1 MTIRNSFPDHS
12 AGIFADTIKQLN
24 LQDAKA
30 ILTGPEDAATQ
41 YFRQHSGSRIEKAML
56 PIIKQATASAG
67 VTSAYKRLI
76 GSTGFLGALMDT
88 KKLDLD
94 TYITEKAMDGL
105 YLKLAEEE
113 AKIRKDPLERSTA
126 LLQEVFGSVGK

>member
-1 MTIRNSFPDHS
+1 
-12 AGIFADTIKQLN
+12 
-24 LQDAKA
+24 
-30 ILTGPEDAATQ
+30 
-41 YFRQHSGSRIEKAML
+41 ML

-76 GSTGFLGALMDT
+76 GSTGFLGAMMDT
-88 KKLDLD
+88 GQLDLD
-94 TYITEKAMDGL
+94 TYVTEKAMDGL
-105 YLKLAEEE
+105 FLKLAAEE